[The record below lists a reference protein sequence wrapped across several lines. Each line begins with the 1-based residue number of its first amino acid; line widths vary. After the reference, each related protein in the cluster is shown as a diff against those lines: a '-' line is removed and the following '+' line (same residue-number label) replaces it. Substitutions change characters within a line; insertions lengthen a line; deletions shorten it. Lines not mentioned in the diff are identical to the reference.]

1 MGEAVAMAVEE
12 EELLK
17 QRRRALPVARGLA
30 NRHLPSL
37 AIEMIGTLSDLQLL
51 EAEGINEDID
61 QRRARRSKGRR
72 KQ

>member
-1 MGEAVAMAVEE
+1 MAVEE
-12 EELLK
+12 EELLE

-30 NRHLPSL
+30 NRHLPSF
-37 AIEMIGTLSDLQLL
+37 AIETIGTLSELPLL